1 MSSVRK
7 TLLIPSDSYI
17 LYAQGKGG
25 RLQNDFRRL
34 ETITPYGITNQQ
46 LDNTYEQLNAAIGFK
61 ASPVSGL
68 WFNLYGGYQDLKNDL
83 IDTPTVKSDG
93 ISNVFLTEDT
103 KNLYADADKQ
113 WGDGAYLEIE
123 IAFYGRFETY
133 YDIRTV

>member
-1 MSSVRK
+1 M
-7 TLLIPSDSYI
+7 
-17 LYAQGKGG
+17 A
-25 RLQNDFRRL
+25 LQ
-34 ETITPYGITNQQ
+34 NQQ

-103 KNLYADADKQ
+103 KNLHAGADLSYKLQGCFLSRRQCRLSPLDN
-113 WGDGAYLEIE
+113 GLR
-123 IAFYGRFETY
+123 RF
-133 YDIRTV
+133 